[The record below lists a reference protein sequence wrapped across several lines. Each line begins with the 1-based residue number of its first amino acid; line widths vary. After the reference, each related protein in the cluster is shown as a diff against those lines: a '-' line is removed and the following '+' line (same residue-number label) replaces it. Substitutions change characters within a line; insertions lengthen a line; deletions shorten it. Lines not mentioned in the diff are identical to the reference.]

1 LAISKNLENIADG
14 FSEPKKRLLYYLK
27 VMQHAGLE
35 ELAEAMYAV
44 PLKQNYLKNFWE
56 LI

>member
-1 LAISKNLENIADG
+1 MVYERVNIFVVQLATSKNLENIAEG

-35 ELAEAMYAV
+35 EL
-44 PLKQNYLKNFWE
+44 LKL
-56 LI
+56 